1 MRTPFLFVSVFVTA
15 ALLPAQNLRQ
25 GLVEADAVVVARQ
38 VGKTPHDDDLTL
50 HRLQVVHTVRGAA
63 GATAITVLDWPKLA
77 LHQRPTPRQS
87 RLYCLQDASATATR
101 LGLPVANGPY
111 FKMVGWAGANPL
123 VGAEPAADPA
133 VRFATVLAAAEAG
146 ASPTDTATT
155 LCAPAL
161 GQDPVLRLEATR
173 YLTERPDLRSKLG
186 GLQWSQLLARAT
198 GEIDDVAHKTA
209 LAELCGEQRLEGV
222 FDTLLVALGPVD
234 DAEFART
241 VGRIGRALHGEDA
254 TERITTRLSRAANQ
268 KDKKALLLALGATST
283 ASALDA
289 LLRMDKKD
297 AAVEAALREHRS
309 PAAREAVGTKKK

>member
-1 MRTPFLFVSVFVTA
+1 MRTTFLFVSVFA
-15 ALLPAQNLRQ
+15 AAAMLPAQNLRQ

-50 HRLQVVHTVRGAA
+50 HRLQVVHAVRGVA

-101 LGLPVANGPY
+101 LGLPAANGPY
-111 FKMVGWAGANPL
+111 YKMVGWAGANPL
-123 VGAEPAADPA
+123 VGAEPEADA
-133 VRFATVLAAAEAG
+133 NVRFAALLAAGEAG
-146 ASPTDTATT
+146 ASPNDTATA
-155 LCAPAL
+155 LCTTAL
-161 GQDPVLRLEATR
+161 GADPVLRLEATK

-198 GEIDDVAHKTA
+198 GELEDVAHKTA

-222 FDTLLVALGPVD
+222 FDALIVSLGPVED
-234 DAEFART
+234 PEFART

-254 TERITTRLSRAANQ
+254 AERLTTRLSRAADP
-268 KDKKALLLALGATST
+268 KDRKALLLALGATST
-283 ASALDA
+283 TTALDA
-289 LLRMDKKD
+289 LLRMDRKD

-309 PAAREAVGTKKK
+309 PKAREAVGSKAK